1 MNLDI
6 FKAYD
11 VRGRVPAELNED
23 IVYKYGLAFATFL
36 KPKKV
41 AIAYDVRPS
50 SIPFATALTKG
61 LTQMGVDVVNIGL
74 AGSEELYFAVF
85 NNNLDGGIMITA
97 SHNPSIY
104 NGLKTVREKAIPIGS
119 ENGLED
125 IKNLII
131 EDNFTHAKTEGTVE
145 INHDKTD
152 YIRFLLKFLGNST
165 NRFKVVVNPGNG
177 CAAPVLRL
185 LEPHLPWELIFIN
198 ETPDGSFPNGVPN
211 PMLVENQKSTG
222 DATIANNA
230 HIGVA
235 WDGDFDRCF
244 FFDSKGRFV
253 EGAYVVSLMAEA
265 MLQRNPKAT
274 VVHEPRVTFNVLDT
288 IDEYDGTPVVCK
300 SGHAFLKQRMR
311 DVDAIYAG
319 EISAHHYFKDFSFS
333 DSGMIAFLLMM
344 QILETKGGDLT
355 NIINKYE
362 MQYPISGEINTALK
376 PDSNPDDKI
385 NQLYR
390 HFKGRAKGVDTTDG
404 FSIDLGD
411 VRLNVRKANTEPLIR
426 LNVESRGNRALM
438 ESVTQEAL
446 SIIRGE

>member
-11 VRGRVPAELNED
+11 VRGRVPAELNEE
-23 IVYKYGLAFATFL
+23 IVYKYGLAYATFL
-36 KPKKV
+36 NPKKV

-50 SIPFATALTKG
+50 SIPFSKALIRG
-61 LTQMGVDVVNIGL
+61 LTDMGVDVLDIGL

-85 NNNLDGGIMITA
+85 NNNLDGGVMITA

-131 EDNFTHAKTEGTVE
+131 KDDFTLATIKGKVE
-145 INHDKTD
+145 ANHDKSQ
-152 YIRFLLKFLGNST
+152 YVQFLLKFLGTSQSK
-165 NRFKVVVNPGNG
+165 FKVVVNPGNG

-185 LEPHLPWELIFIN
+185 LEPHLPWDLVFIN

-211 PMLVENQKSTG
+211 PMLVENQKTTG
-222 DATIANNA
+222 DATVANQA

-244 FFDSKGRFV
+244 FFDSHGRFV

-288 IDEYDGTPVVCK
+288 IDEYGGTPVVCK

-344 QILETKGGDLT
+344 QILETKSGDLT
-355 NIINKYE
+355 AIINKYE
-362 MQYPISGEINTALK
+362 MQYPISGEINTELAEGS
-376 PDSNPDDKI
+376 DPDDKI
-385 NQLYR
+385 NQIYR
-390 HFKGRAKGVDTTDG
+390 HFKSRAKGVDTTDG
-404 FSIDLGD
+404 FSIDLGG
-411 VRLNVRKANTEPLIR
+411 VRLNIRKANTEPLLR
-426 LNVESRGNRALM
+426 LNVESRGDRAMM
-438 ESVTQEAL
+438 EAVTKEAL
-446 SIIRGE
+446 DIIRG